1 MVYISRLLSFIGTIS
16 IIILAIISYLA
27 YQITNPEKIIFDNE
41 YDAIVI
47 LSGNPQRAITGSKL
61 YKSKYSKYILLS
73 KEDKIITNYL
83 NPKLSIK
90 TYELYI
96 SIIAANQIDINN
108 IILFGMN
115 NTSTYNEAISLRD
128 LELKN
133 VHKVLIVTDKY
144 HIYRAKTIFN
154 NIVSRYQMD
163 FYYDNDQIDWTI
175 SKSSLLIIFSEILKS
190 ILYYVFT
197 DFDRYL
203 GKI

>member
-1 MVYISRLLSFIGTIS
+1 MLYISRLLSFVGTVS
-16 IIILAIISYLA
+16 IIILIIISYLA
-27 YQITNPEKIIFDNE
+27 YEITNPEKIIFDNK

-47 LSGNPQRAITGSKL
+47 LSGNPERAVIGSKL
-61 YKSKYSKYILLS
+61 YKNKYSKYILLS
-73 KEDKIITNYL
+73 KEDKIIKNYI

-90 TYELYI
+90 TYELYMN
-96 SIIAANQIDINN
+96 IIAANQIDINN
-108 IILFGMN
+108 IILFGID
-115 NTSTYNEAISLRD
+115 NTSTYNEAKSLRD
-128 LELKN
+128 LELKD
-133 VHKVLIVTDKY
+133 VHNVLIVTDKY

-163 FYYDNDQIDWTI
+163 FYYDNDQIVWDN

-190 ILYYVFT
+190 IFYYVFT

>member
-1 MVYISRLLSFIGTIS
+1 MLYISRLLSFIGTIS
-16 IIILAIISYLA
+16 IIILVIISYLA
-27 YQITNPEKIIFDNE
+27 YQIINPEKIIFDNE

-61 YKSKYSKYILLS
+61 YKNKYSKYILLS
-73 KEDKIITNYL
+73 KEDKIIKNYL
-83 NPKLSIK
+83 NPNLSIK
-90 TYELYI
+90 TYELYT
-96 SIIAANQIDINN
+96 SIIVANQIDINN
-108 IILFGMN
+108 IILFGMD
-115 NTSTYNEAISLRD
+115 NTSTYNEAKSLRD
-128 LELKN
+128 LKLEG

-163 FYYDNDQIDWTI
+163 FYYDNDQIDWAS